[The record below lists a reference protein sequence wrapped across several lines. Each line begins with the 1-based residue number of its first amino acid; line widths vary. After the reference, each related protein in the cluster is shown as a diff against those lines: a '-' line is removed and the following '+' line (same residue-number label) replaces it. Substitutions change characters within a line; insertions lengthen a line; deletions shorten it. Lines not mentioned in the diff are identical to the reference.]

1 MRFILAPAWSG
12 IWLLAGAHLLAFA
25 DRFIAALVAPA
36 IKADLRMSDFEVGL
50 AQGTAFVA
58 AYALASLGAGPLVDR
73 LHRPRLIAAG
83 ILVWSLASLGAGLA
97 TDLAEFVLARALLG
111 LGQAVLTPAALSL
124 IAARQPRDRIGHGV
138 SFYTA
143 GAVLGRGTALG
154 LGGGLL
160 ALLPAMV
167 PVIGLPAPV
176 AAWRVL
182 FALSVLPNLVV
193 VALLL
198 RVRDPGRGGG
208 RSVRRMRA
216 GPWLA
221 RHAGRYAAMIVAGA
235 AATLV
240 VQTTNAWGVTL
251 LVRRFGLS
259 LSSAGMLFGI
269 VVALAAP
276 LGQFAGGRL
285 LDRGAKGGRPGGSPM
300 GLPGGRLLLG
310 VLVGTLP
317 LTGAVCLADSL
328 VLATA
333 ALAALLFGLG
343 IGSVTTLAGLQIMT
357 PRALRGRITAPFM
370 AGITLAGFG
379 LGPPLVGL
387 LSDRVFGEAGIGRAL
402 LATCALAYVTGIV
415 ALLLGAPY
423 LTKSRSGRAETQ
435 VET

>member
-1 MRFILAPAWSG
+1 MRFLPGPAWPG
-12 IWLLAGAHLLAFA
+12 VWLLAGAHLLAFA

-36 IKADLRMSDFEVGL
+36 IKADLRLSDFELGL
-50 AQGTAFVA
+50 AQGTAFVT
-58 AYALASLGAGPLVDR
+58 AYALASLAAGPLVDR

-97 TDLAEFVLARALLG
+97 TDLGGFALARAGLG
-111 LGQAVLTPAALSL
+111 LGQAVLTPASLAL

-138 SFYTA
+138 SLYTA

-167 PVIGLPAPV
+167 PVVGLPAPV

-182 FALSVLPNLVV
+182 FVLSVLPNLVV
-193 VALLL
+193 IVLLL
-198 RVRDPGRGGG
+198 RVRDPGRGGA
-208 RSVRRMRA
+208 RPVRRRRA

-235 AATLV
+235 AVTLV

-259 LSSAGMLFGI
+259 LSSAGMLFGT

-276 LGQFAGGRL
+276 LGQFTGGRL
-285 LDRGAKGGRPGGSPM
+285 LDRGAKAD
-300 GLPGGRLLLG
+300 LPGGRLLLG
-310 VLVGTLP
+310 ALVGTLP
-317 LTGAVCLADSL
+317 LLGIVCLADSL
-328 VLATA
+328 PLATM

-343 IGSVTTLAGLQIMT
+343 IGSVATLAGLQIMT
-357 PRALRGRITAPFM
+357 PRALRGRVTAPFM

-387 LSDRVFGEAGIGRAL
+387 LSDRVFGEAGLGRAL
-402 LATCALAYVTGIV
+402 LAACALAYATGIV
-415 ALLLGAPY
+415 ALLAGAPY
-423 LTKSRSGRAETQ
+423 LLGRKTGRRRAAR
-435 VET
+435 